1 MNKQRRQ
8 HVITAVAAAGGLALF
23 TYSVRNVGTDEI
35 LSGIHRV
42 GWGLLPI
49 LALAGLRFVFRAE
62 AWRLCTPVNSR
73 LTLRQALVAFLAGDA
88 LGNVTPLGLIASEPA
103 KVFLTRH
110 HLATSESVASLA
122 IDNLVY
128 ALSVVTMIAAGVIVM
143 LLTVPLPFE
152 VQEWSFVLLVAL
164 VIIGAGSLLDLPS
177 ASGTVT
183 GLGAV
188 ARGQA
193 VAVAAGGE
201 RFFGG
206 QPEPAVARLRIR
218 RPLPRGRRVRG
229 VPHAELAARRPEPD
243 VCRSGHVRIA
253 ESRRDGGVQV
263 RAAQSRRRRSDL
275 GSVCAGAR
283 REPGR
288 RSGAGGGAE
297 SPQPLLDGAGPAL
310 YRVLTRSAL
319 ASEDSAGK
327 RPRTSDLSSA
337 ARAEFPNAVYS
348 LMAAA

>member
-1 MNKQRRQ
+1 MNTQRRQ

-49 LALAGLRFVFRAE
+49 LALAGLRFVLRAE

-73 LTLRQALVAFLAGDA
+73 LTLQQAFVAFLAGDA

-152 VQEWSFVLLVAL
+152 VQEWSFVLLMAL
-164 VIIGAGSLLDLPS
+164 AVISAGSLRIFRQRQGPS
-177 ASGTVT
+177 ESSGKS
-183 GLGAV
+183 
-188 ARGQA
+188 
-193 VAVAAGGE
+193 
-201 RFFGG
+201 F
-206 QPEPAVARLRIR
+206 VARLSRLRQAVRDFSAGNPSRLWRAFVFDVLFHATAVFEAFLTLKWLLGDRSPTFEEAIMFESLNR
-218 RPLPRGRRVRG
+218 VVTVVFKFVPLRVG
-229 VPHAELAARRPEPD
+229 VDEA
-243 VCRSGHVRIA
+243 I
-253 ESRRDGGVQV
+253 
-263 RAAQSRRRRSDL
+263 
-275 GSVCAGAR
+275 
-283 REPGR
+283 
-288 RSGAGGGAE
+288 SGAFA
-297 SPQPLLDGAGPAL
+297 PLLGVNPAAG
-310 YRVLTRSAL
+310 VAL
-319 ASEDSAGK
+319 A
-327 RPRTSDLSSA
+327 
-337 ARAEFPNAVYS
+337 V
-348 LMAAA
+348 

>member
-164 VIIGAGSLLDLPS
+164 VIIGAGSLRIFRPRPGPS
-177 ASGTVT
+177 QASG
-183 GLGAV
+183 
-188 ARGQA
+188 QS
-193 VAVAAGGE
+193 
-201 RFFGG
+201 
-206 QPEPAVARLRIR
+206 
-218 RPLPRGRRVRG
+218 
-229 VPHAELAARRPEPD
+229 LAARLSRLRQAVRDFSAGNPSRLWRAFVFD
-243 VCRSGHVRIA
+243 VLFHAAAVFEAFLTLNWLLGDRSPTFA
-253 ESRRDGGVQV
+253 EAVMFESLNRVVTVVFKFVPLRVGVDE
-263 RAAQSRRRRSDL
+263 AI
-275 GSVCAGAR
+275 
-283 REPGR
+283 
-288 RSGAGGGAE
+288 SGAFAPVLGVNPA
-297 SPQPLLDGAGPAL
+297 AG
-310 YRVLTRSAL
+310 VAL
-319 ASEDSAGK
+319 AVVRKARSLFWMGLGLLFIAFSHVQPSPA
-327 RPRTSDLSSA
+327 RTPQESVPA
-337 ARAEFPNAVYS
+337 HRT
-348 LMAAA
+348 

>member
-1 MNKQRRQ
+1 MTNQRRQ

-49 LALAGLRFVFRAE
+49 LALAGLRFVLRAE

-73 LTLRQALVAFLAGDA
+73 LTLRQAFVAFLAGDA

-152 VQEWSFVLLVAL
+152 VQEWSLALLVGLA
-164 VIIGAGSLLDLPS
+164 VISAGSLRIFRPRRGTSQPS
-177 ASGTVT
+177 GQSLLARISRLRQAVRDFSAGNPSRLWRAFVFDVVFHATAVLEAYLTLEWLIGDSSPTFAEAVMFESLNRVVTVVFKFVPLRVGVDEAISGAFAPVLGLAAASGVSLAVIRKVRSLFWM
-183 GLGAV
+183 GLGLAFIAISHAQPSP
-188 ARGQA
+188 ARTP
-193 VAVAAGGE
+193 
-201 RFFGG
+201 
-206 QPEPAVARLRIR
+206 PESVPAHRI
-218 RPLPRGRRVRG
+218 
-229 VPHAELAARRPEPD
+229 
-243 VCRSGHVRIA
+243 
-253 ESRRDGGVQV
+253 
-263 RAAQSRRRRSDL
+263 
-275 GSVCAGAR
+275 
-283 REPGR
+283 
-288 RSGAGGGAE
+288 
-297 SPQPLLDGAGPAL
+297 
-310 YRVLTRSAL
+310 
-319 ASEDSAGK
+319 
-327 RPRTSDLSSA
+327 
-337 ARAEFPNAVYS
+337 
-348 LMAAA
+348 